1 MFFVT
6 KIGKKLAVFL
16 AFSLVLLAQPT
27 FGQGASST
35 DSEIEELKQRA
46 AALRWLM
53 TTDLCGTN
61 RAVAEALLGEKVAS
75 AAPADVKPQPP
86 PVANPVAPAATGEV
100 AKPLSRK
107 ELADRLLKSV
117 VLVIAGKATGSGFFI
132 APNLV
137 VTNSHVVSEAKGS
150 KLIVVGRGLD
160 RPYIARLIAKTSPRS
175 PGDRDYAILEVKGS
189 PIKEGL
195 PIAASV
201 VDLAQVIAAGFPGL
215 LLNNDEN
222 YRALIEGDLSA
233 MPDLAMSQGVIMA
246 KQNRDRGLPTLAHS
260 AFISGGNSGGPLV
273 DMCGRVVGINTFI
286 SVAVQQ
292 ASSAGFAIA
301 SPDMVAYLEKNGVKP
316 VIQTNACAE

>member
-1 MFFVT
+1 MSLVSKT
-6 KIGKKLAVFL
+6 GKKLALFFTL
-16 AFSLVLLAQPT
+16 GLVLLGQPA
-27 FGQGASST
+27 FGQGASPA
-35 DSEIEELKQRA
+35 DSEIEALKQRA

-53 TTDLCGTN
+53 STDLCGTN
-61 RAVAEALLGEKVAS
+61 QAAAETLLGTKVAGAPPTS
-75 AAPADVKPQPP
+75 GKPQTPPAANAAP
-86 PVANPVAPAATGEV
+86 VATDGA

-107 ELADRLLKSV
+107 ELADQLLKSV

-132 APNLV
+132 TPNLV
-137 VTNSHVVSEAKGS
+137 VTNSHVASEAGS
-150 KLIVVGRGLD
+150 AKLIVVGRGLD
-160 RPYIARLIAKTSPRS
+160 RPYIARLVARTSPKA
-175 PGDRDYAILEVKGS
+175 PGDRDYAILDVKGS

-201 VDLAQVIAAGFPGL
+201 ADLAQVIAAGFPGL

-222 YRALIEGDLSA
+222 YRALIGGDLSA

-301 SPDMVAYLEKNGVKP
+301 SPDMIAYLQKNGVKP
-316 VIQTNACAE
+316 VVQTNSCAE